1 MSHDPQALLQDVL
14 VTFRAGSDPAAP
26 AARLWEVA
34 TPRFRSRLGGPE
46 HLADL
51 FGNPAWAP
59 LLGHASAEVEGFDAI
74 EGAARAT
81 LRVEARDGTVVRYL
95 ASLARDA
102 DGTTWRISGLV
113 RSELAD
119 A

>member
-1 MSHDPQALLQDVL
+1 VSHDPEALLQEVL
-14 VTFRAGSDPAAP
+14 AAFHRARDPGAP

-34 TPRFRSRLGGPE
+34 TPRFRSRLRGPE

-59 LLGHASAEVEGFDAI
+59 LLGHERAEVESIDAI

-81 LRVEARDGTVVRYL
+81 LRVAGRDGTAVRYL

-113 RSELAD
+113 RAELAD

>member
-1 MSHDPQALLQDVL
+1 MSPDPQALLQEVL
-14 VTFRAGSDPAAP
+14 AAFHRARDPDAP
-26 AARLWEVA
+26 AARLWQVA

-59 LLGHASAEVEGFDAI
+59 LLGHASAEIEDFDAI

-113 RSELAD
+113 RAELAD